1 MDSYELYS
9 EKWFTNW
16 LLNYTKYSIFY
27 NLWVE
32 SVFDSKL
39 LPIVVRKNPNG
50 KYEKGNLFVTTPRDY
65 EGGEAKYYSR
75 QSKIKKQY
83 TELEIRNLNVKYENN
98 KEKIKM
104 SVNYLVVVESAS
116 KARTIAGFLGSEYA
130 VKASFGHI
138 RNIKKSYDF
147 KNVLASG
154 CNPEYENDKDKI
166 KIIKELKDYINKDT
180 IVYLASDEDRE
191 GEAISWHL
199 IETLKLDPA
208 KTKRIAFHEIT
219 KPAILHALANPRRL
233 DIPMVNAQKA
243 RQILDKGVGYSLSP
257 ILWQKVGRA
266 LAAGRVMSV
275 AVRIIVDRENEI
287 RSFVPEEFW
296 KFKALFQNPEFK
308 AELSKK
314 DGKVIKMEISN
325 AEIANA
331 VEKDLLGGEWVLTD
345 IEEKDSFRN
354 PQPPFATS
362 TLQQIA
368 STKLGFSVDN
378 TMKVAQQ
385 LYEGNIRGNIPNHK
399 GGLITYMRTD
409 SLNLSTIALDA
420 IKVEIANKYG
430 KEYTIP
436 NHRTFKSKSKGAQ
449 EAHEAI
455 RPTNVSLHPDM
466 IAPYLDDYQLKLY
479 RLIWNRTVATQ
490 MAPAKVAITNYKI
503 TAGVNKNY
511 EFISKGNRIIFP
523 GFLMLEDL
531 KDDVVLPTVEKGSK
545 LNLNKLDK
553 EQSFTQAPARYTE
566 ATFVKKME
574 DLGIG
579 RPSTYASTIATIKNR
594 KYVELDKDKKLVPT
608 SIGEAT
614 NKFLVENFPG
624 IVDIGFTA
632 RMEEDLDRIA
642 HGEIEWKSTVENFA
656 KGFMADVAKNMDSKQ
671 NYREGRVIG
680 IDPKTK
686 LEIKAMLGKF
696 GPYLITGN
704 KADNNV
710 KFAKIPEGKNMNDL
724 TLQEAIAAFDA
735 PKPVNR
741 EVEIDG
747 SKGRLA
753 IGKFGPYLAIH
764 NKYYS
769 IPAEDNYLT
778 VSIDRLK
785 EIIVSEDIKRENN
798 KDKPKF
804 KKWNKK

>member
-1 MDSYELYS
+1 
-9 EKWFTNW
+9 
-16 LLNYTKYSIFY
+16 
-27 NLWVE
+27 
-32 SVFDSKL
+32 
-39 LPIVVRKNPNG
+39 
-50 KYEKGNLFVTTPRDY
+50 
-65 EGGEAKYYSR
+65 
-75 QSKIKKQY
+75 
-83 TELEIRNLNVKYENN
+83 
-98 KEKIKM
+98 M
-104 SVNYLVVVESAS
+104 SVNYLVIVESSS
-116 KARTIAGFLGSEYA
+116 KGRTIAGFLGSEYA

-154 CNPEYENDKDKI
+154 CNPEYENDKDKL

-199 IETLKLDPA
+199 IEALKLDPA

-219 KPAILHALANPRRL
+219 KPAILHALANPRPL
-233 DIPMVNAQKA
+233 DIQMVNAQKA
-243 RQILDKGVGYSLSP
+243 RQILDKGVGYGLSP

-275 AVRIIVDRENEI
+275 AVRIIVDKENEI
-287 RSFVPEEFW
+287 RAFKPEEFW
-296 KFKALFQNPEFK
+296 KFRANFINPDFK
-308 AELSKK
+308 ADLVKK
-314 DGKVIKMEISN
+314 DGKPIKMEISN
-325 AEIANA
+325 KDIADA
-331 VEKDLLGGEWVLTD
+331 IEKELLAGDWILSD
-345 IEEKDSFRN
+345 IEEKDGFKN
-354 PQPPFATS
+354 PPPPFTTS
-362 TLQQIA
+362 TLQQTS
-368 STKLGFSVDN
+368 STKLGFSVDS
-378 TMKVAQQ
+378 TMKIAQQ

-409 SLNLSTIALDA
+409 SLNLSTLALDA
-420 IKVEIANKYG
+420 IKIELNNKYG
-430 KEYTIP
+430 KEYTLS
-436 NHRTFKSKSKGAQ
+436 NHRSYVNKSKGAQ

-455 RPTNVSLHPDM
+455 RPTNVALHPDM

-479 RLIWNRTVATQ
+479 RLIWNRTMATQ
-490 MAPAKVAITNYKI
+490 MPAAKVANTTYKI

-511 EFISKGNRIIFP
+511 EFNSKGNRIVFP
-523 GFLMLEDL
+523 GFLLLGDL
-531 KDDVVLPTVEKGSK
+531 KDDVILPTVNKGDK

-553 EQSFTQAPARYTE
+553 EQSFTNPPARYKE
-566 ATFVKKME
+566 ASFVKKME

-594 KYVELDKDKKLVPT
+594 KYVELDKDKNLVPT
-608 SIGEAT
+608 ATGEAT
-614 NKFLVENFPG
+614 NKYLVDNFPD
-624 IVDIGFTA
+624 IVDISFTSK
-632 RMEEDLDRIA
+632 MEADLDKIA
-642 HGEIEWKSTVENFA
+642 HGEVEWKSLVENFA
-656 KGFMADVAKNMDSKQ
+656 KDFMANVRKNTDNKDV

-680 IDPKTK
+680 IHPETK
-686 LEIKAMLGKF
+686 LEIKSMIGRF
-696 GPYLITGN
+696 GPCLVMGN

-710 KFAKIPEGKNMNDL
+710 KYAKVPEGKNVNDL
-724 TLQEAIAAFDA
+724 TLQEAVDAFNA

-769 IPAEDNYLT
+769 IPAEENYLT
-778 VSIDRLK
+778 ISIDRLK
-785 EIIVSEDIKRENN
+785 EIIVSENIKRENN

-804 KKWNKK
+804 NKWKKK